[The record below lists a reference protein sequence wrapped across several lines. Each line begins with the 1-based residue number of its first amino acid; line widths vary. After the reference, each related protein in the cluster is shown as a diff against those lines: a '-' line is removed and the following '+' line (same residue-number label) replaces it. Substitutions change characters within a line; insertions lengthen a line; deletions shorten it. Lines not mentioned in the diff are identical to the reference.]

1 MSHREGFAAET
12 THPRSCQ
19 REAPCWRLG
28 HQQHQIRSH
37 KSDMSEPIM
46 PHIEENIPLPKNA
59 ADAFPELSP
68 SEELT
73 MRANVVKLMSDLTG
87 KPLIPTQ
94 GNADQ
99 AKELAR
105 EMISN
110 PAHRPDFAQY
120 PNETLAMLAGMV
132 AQMNISI
139 VNELADFKLYV
150 VNKLVME
157 IENAKDSKAR
167 ITAIS
172 KLGEVDGVD
181 AFKKRSEVTH
191 KVMSIEE
198 VEKELLDT
206 LTKLED
212 KAIDVEAREIIRTE
226 IKSE

>member
-1 MSHREGFAAET
+1 M
-12 THPRSCQ
+12 
-19 REAPCWRLG
+19 
-28 HQQHQIRSH
+28 
-37 KSDMSEPIM
+37 
-46 PHIEENIPLPKNA
+46 
-59 ADAFPELSP
+59 
-68 SEELT
+68 
-73 MRANVVKLMSDLTG
+73 
-87 KPLIPTQ
+87 IPTQ
-94 GNADQ
+94 DNADQ

-132 AQMNISI
+132 AQMNVSI

-212 KAIDVEAREIIRTE
+212 KAIDVEAREIIRAE